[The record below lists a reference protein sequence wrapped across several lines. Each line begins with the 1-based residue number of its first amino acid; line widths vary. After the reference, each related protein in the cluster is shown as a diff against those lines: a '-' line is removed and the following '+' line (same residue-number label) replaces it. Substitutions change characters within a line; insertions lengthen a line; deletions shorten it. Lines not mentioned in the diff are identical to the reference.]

1 MTVTPPAT
9 EIQTLIA
16 DIDSLLANKGNP
28 LSRII
33 SNQGQEERGILEN
46 IRAFLTNL
54 AEKESQNQLLTQP
67 HPSSEGVDFA
77 AVLQPLHME
86 IQGLLQERKNLV
98 EEIRHLEQQRLHN
111 YSLAQQIAN
120 QEQVISEFLQALM
133 NRVGG
138 NISPTIELT
147 QPNPLP
153 QQYITSPV
161 ESDLAIVSGDS
172 PSQQELEKIKS
183 LAAELDQKLRSFD
196 GSVNVVF
203 EALQRNIHTYHD
215 SLSEALARMHNK
227 GMQGEELLTSLIQ
240 NWQQILHQNHSDKS
254 LMATSTPVEKSLES
268 NLNISTSG
276 ITSDLD
282 ALLTELSQ
290 ENNDEVD
297 KLYASL
303 FDTDIVPETEISE
316 ISTPTLEQ
324 QLDLAVREDQK
335 VAHIAAKIAVSE
347 VVADSIA
354 KTDTLVNNE
363 ASSEILEEKTLSD
376 NPSIVEDATFP
387 DPWEQ
392 KPSTNAEDLAGLD
405 TAEIGNSWNAIALT
419 DAAPTRIIVK
429 PLEPANSE
437 DIITSLA
444 ELLPEILE
452 PIIEAETSPETYILA
467 SPEEDLLSQATAEID
482 AGMPDIDIDDVHLEQ
497 LEQDLSNFS
506 GEQKLEETQPSV
518 EDLEE
523 DALDTLDT
531 QLILED
537 FSLTNPPPVAPS
549 TLKSVW
555 YLGLD
560 LGTTGISATLLNR
573 ATTEIYPLFWSVEA
587 PNQEVAA
594 KRSFRL
600 PAEVYLPSSASSSS
614 ENTQVGDTSKPS
626 LFSAE
631 LKPYLNVV
639 LPYRKV
645 DQKTAPILQPNEVA
659 TVSLVWM
666 VRSLSKLLL
675 TLKSDRNSTTLGLTA
690 SASGLT
696 PDQFQQIID
705 NLAGV
710 ICSCPSGWLE
720 QYRFNVR
727 EALLIS
733 KLVEHPQQV
742 FFIEEAIASLL
753 SELDGA
759 NGEELK
765 IINRQG
771 ARSAR
776 SSEDPLLGNTL
787 VINIGAGATEMALVD
802 LPENLLELAHNDFM
816 LHNFTYAGKGIRQ
829 DIVCQLLLSEKWRE
843 SRNLNPTEPPA
854 NKNIFHWQP
863 SIPGLD
869 QTLLS
874 SLQWAELTL
883 PRPGEPDVPE
893 RIRLQKRL
901 ESSKLGQALLEA
913 ATRAKLVLQHQ
924 ETFIIELADQRWT
937 LHRRDLESQVFV
949 PFVRRL
955 NRELNRLLVA
965 RGIPTEAINQAVLTG
980 GVASLAAVS
989 RWLRQKLPNA
999 KIIQHL
1005 YLDENGAPVC
1015 SRVAYG
1021 LSALPLHPQVLEIP
1035 RQQYTDYF
1043 LFTELLELL
1052 PERAI
1057 SFGEAIQLFEARGIN
1072 TRSCQQRLLAFL
1084 EGEIPSGLVPN
1095 SVDAMW
1101 LSEASIENPDYRAV
1115 VSVPLFEKQ
1124 GSLTYRPNLEQ
1135 VRSLKQYLDAI
1146 QSSTQQSLKEPYTV
1160 NFVIGAII

>member
-1 MTVTPPAT
+1 MTVTPPAN

-16 DIDSLLANKGNP
+16 DIDSLLANKGKR
-28 LSRII
+28 LSRVL
-33 SNQGQEERGILEN
+33 SNQGQEERKILEN
-46 IRAFLTNL
+46 IRAFLANL
-54 AEKESQNQLLTQP
+54 AETESQNHSPAAVSPLLTQSDP
-67 HPSSEGVDFA
+67 FA

-133 NRVGG
+133 SRVGG
-138 NISPTIELT
+138 NISPAIELT

-153 QQYITSPV
+153 QQYINSPL
-161 ESDLAIVSGDS
+161 ESDLAIASS
-172 PSQQELEKIKS
+172 TPSHQELERIKS

-215 SLSEALARMHNK
+215 SLSEALVRMHSK
-227 GMQGEELLTSLIQ
+227 GMQGEELLTSLIE
-240 NWQQILHQNHSDKS
+240 NWQQILNQNAARQSLVTTPTLVDKS
-254 LMATSTPVEKSLES
+254 LETNSNASNST
-268 NLNISTSG
+268 

-282 ALLTELSQ
+282 ALLAELSQ

-303 FDTDIVPETEISE
+303 FDTETSPVSE
-316 ISTPTLEQ
+316 GSAISTPTLEQ
-324 QLDLAVREDQK
+324 QLDLAVSEDQK
-335 VAHIAAKIAVSE
+335 IAKIAVNEIITHPIKAELVEQITLPDSE
-347 VVADSIA
+347 T
-354 KTDTLVNNE
+354 KTEITN
-363 ASSEILEEKTLSD
+363 ILENGTL
-376 NPSIVEDATFP
+376 P
-387 DPWEQ
+387 DPWENKQ
-392 KPSTNAEDLAGLD
+392 STNAEALAGLD
-405 TAEIGNSWNAIALT
+405 TAEIENSWNAITQTDIT
-419 DAAPTRIIVK
+419 DAAPTRIILK
-429 PLEPANSE
+429 PLEAANSE

-452 PIIEAETSPETYILA
+452 PAIEVETAPENYVLA
-467 SPEEDLLSQATAEID
+467 SPQEDLLSQATAEID
-482 AGMPDIDIDDVHLEQ
+482 AGMPDIDIDDVHLDQ

-506 GEQKLEETQPSV
+506 GEETQPETQILPSAA
-518 EDLEE
+518 DLEQ
-523 DALDTLDT
+523 DALDT

-537 FSLTNPPPVAPS
+537 FSASNPPPIAPS

-555 YLGLD
+555 YLGVD

-573 ATTEIYPLFWSVEA
+573 ATTEVYPLFWSVETS
-587 PNQEVAA
+587 NQEVAG

-600 PAEVYLPSSASSSS
+600 PAEVYLPSSASSSG
-614 ENTQVGDTSKPS
+614 ENQSTQVGDTTKPS

-639 LPYRKV
+639 LPYRKA
-645 DQKTAPILQPNEVA
+645 DQKTEPILQPNEVA
-659 TVSLVWM
+659 TVPLVWM

-690 SASGLT
+690 SASGLN
-696 PDQFQQIID
+696 PDQFRQIID

-776 SSEDPLLGNTL
+776 SSETPLLGNTL

-802 LPENLLELAHNDFM
+802 LPENLLELAHSDFM
-816 LHNFTYAGKGIRQ
+816 LHNFAYAGKGIRQ
-829 DIVCQLLLSEKWRE
+829 DIVCQLLFSEKWRE
-843 SRNLNPTEPPA
+843 SRNLNSTEAPA
-854 NKNIFHWQP
+854 TKNAFHWQP

-869 QTLLS
+869 QAHLS
-874 SLQWAELTL
+874 SLEWEKLTL

-901 ESSKLGQALLEA
+901 ESSQLGQALLEA

-924 ETFIIELADQRWT
+924 DIFVIELADQRWT

-1084 EGEIPSGLVPN
+1084 EGEIPAGLVPN
-1095 SVDAMW
+1095 SVDSMW
-1101 LSEASIENPDYRAV
+1101 LSEASIENPDYRAII
-1115 VSVPLFEKQ
+1115 SVPLFEKQ

-1146 QSSTQQSLKEPYTV
+1146 QGSTQQSLKEPYTV

>member
-1 MTVTPPAT
+1 MTVNSPAT
-9 EIQTLIA
+9 EIQTLITE
-16 DIDSLLANKGNP
+16 IDSLLANKGKG
-28 LSRII
+28 LSRIL

-46 IRAFLTNL
+46 IRAFLVDL
-54 AEKESQNQLLTQP
+54 AEKQNQNLSP
-67 HPSSEGVDFA
+67 AAGVDFS
-77 AVLQPLHME
+77 AVLQPLQME

-98 EEIRHLEQQRLHN
+98 EEIRQLEQQRLHN
-111 YSLAQQIAN
+111 YSLAQQVAN
-120 QEQVISEFLQALM
+120 QEQVISEFLQVLM
-133 NRVGG
+133 SRVGG
-138 NISPTIELT
+138 NMNSTMEFA
-147 QPNPLP
+147 QPSLLP
-153 QQYITSPV
+153 EQYITSPV
-161 ESDLAIVSGDS
+161 DSDNTMPAAGEAIANL
-172 PSQQELEKIKS
+172 PQRLPQAEELERIKS
-183 LAAELDQKLRSFD
+183 LAGELDQKLRSFD

-203 EALQRNIHTYHD
+203 EALQRNIHNYHD
-215 SLSEALARMHNK
+215 SLSEALLRMHSK
-227 GMQGEELLTSLIQ
+227 GMQGEELLTSLVE
-240 NWQQILHQNHSDKS
+240 NWQQVLKLKTSQQSPES
-254 LMATSTPVEKSLES
+254 TSTPLDKPLE
-268 NLNISTSG
+268 
-276 ITSDLD
+276 SDLD
-282 ALLTELSQ
+282 TSNSAIISELDILLAELSQ
-290 ENNDEVD
+290 ENHDEVD

-303 FDTDIVPETEISE
+303 FDTEVVAEETVSV
-316 ISTPTLEQ
+316 TPTLEQ
-324 QLDLAVREDQK
+324 QLDLAVREEQK
-335 VAHIAAKIAVSE
+335 TRDE
-347 VVADSIA
+347 VVSHAPIQ
-354 KTDTLVNNE
+354 
-363 ASSEILEEKTLSD
+363 LEEPEISED
-376 NPSIVEDATFP
+376 NTETNSILDDISFP
-387 DPWEQ
+387 DPWEN
-392 KPSTNAEDLAGLD
+392 KSSGNAEALAGLD
-405 TAEIGNSWNAIALT
+405 TAEIGKSWQ
-419 DAAPTRIIVK
+419 IIEPITTTKPVME
-429 PLEPANSE
+429 PLEAANSE

-444 ELLPEILE
+444 ELLPE
-452 PIIEAETSPETYILA
+452 TPEVIPENYILA
-467 SPEEDLLSQATAEID
+467 APEENLLSQATAEID

-497 LEQDLSNFS
+497 LEQDLDSFS
-506 GEQKLEETQPSV
+506 GELPEVSVLSLETEESQPETPVLPSTV
-518 EDLEE
+518 EIDESQIVTQILPVSAEIDT
-523 DALDTLDT
+523 DALDT

-537 FSLTNPPPVAPS
+537 FSATNPPPIAPS

-573 ATTEIYPLFWSVEA
+573 ATTEVYPLFWSMETAQQEA
-587 PNQEVAA
+587 TG

-600 PAEVYLPSSASSSS
+600 PAEVYLPISASPQSARDSTKS
-614 ENTQVGDTSKPS
+614 IA
-626 LFSAE
+626 FSAE

-639 LPYRKV
+639 LPYRKA
-645 DQKTAPILQPNEVA
+645 DQKTEPTLQPNEVA
-659 TVSLVWM
+659 TVPLVWM

-675 TLKSDRNSTTLGLTA
+675 TLKSDRSSTTLGLTA
-690 SASGLT
+690 AATGLN

-771 ARSAR
+771 FRSAK
-776 SSEDPLLGNTL
+776 SSETPLVGNTL
-787 VINIGAGATEMALVD
+787 VINIGAGATEMTLVD
-802 LPENLLELAHNDFM
+802 LPENLLELAHSDFM
-816 LHNFTYAGKGIRQ
+816 QHNFAYAGKGIRQ
-829 DIVCQLLLSEKWRE
+829 DIICQLLLNEKWRE
-843 SRNLNPTEPPA
+843 SRTNPTETPT
-854 NKNIFHWQP
+854 NKNAFHWQP
-863 SIPGLD
+863 SIPGLE
-869 QTLLS
+869 QAQLS
-874 SLQWAELTL
+874 SLEWEQLTL

-901 ESSKLGQALLEA
+901 ESSQLGQALLEA

-924 ETFIIELADQRWT
+924 DTFIIELADQRWT

-965 RGIPTEAINQAVLTG
+965 RGIPTEAINQAILTG

-1084 EGEIPSGLVPN
+1084 EGEIPAGLVPN
-1095 SVDAMW
+1095 SVDSLW
-1101 LSEASIENPDYRAV
+1101 LSEASIENPDYRAI
-1115 VSVPLFEKQ
+1115 VSEPLFEKQ
-1124 GSLTYRPNLEQ
+1124 GSLSYLPNLDQ
-1135 VRSLKQYLDAI
+1135 VRSLKQYLEAI
-1146 QSSTQQSLKEPYTV
+1146 QNNTKQSLKEPYTV

>member
-1 MTVTPPAT
+1 VTPPAT

-16 DIDSLLANKGNP
+16 DIDSLLANKGNR
-28 LSRII
+28 LSRVL
-33 SNQGQEERGILEN
+33 SNQGQEERKILEN
-46 IRAFLTNL
+46 IRAFLANL
-54 AEKESQNQLLTQP
+54 AESQNQSLTQSN
-67 HPSSEGVDFA
+67 PSSEGVDFA
-77 AVLQPLHME
+77 AVLQPLHTE

-133 NRVGG
+133 SRVGG
-138 NISPTIELT
+138 NIAPAIELT

-161 ESDLAIVSGDS
+161 ESDEAIIPSNI
-172 PSQQELEKIKS
+172 PSQQELERIKR

-215 SLSEALARMHNK
+215 SLSEALLRMHSK
-227 GMQGEELLTSLIQ
+227 GMQGEELLTSLIE
-240 NWQQILHQNHSDKS
+240 NWQQILHQNQANQASVAK
-254 LMATSTPVEKSLES
+254 STPVDKSLES
-268 NLNISTSG
+268 NLTTSNSA
-276 ITSDLD
+276 IASDLD
-282 ALLTELSQ
+282 TLLAELSQ

-303 FDTDIVPETEISE
+303 FDTEVASVA
-316 ISTPTLEQ
+316 PTLEQ
-324 QLDLAVREDQK
+324 QLDLAVSENPK
-335 VAHIAAKIAVSE
+335 VAKIAVSE
-347 VVADSIA
+347 VVDRPIQTEPEVVE
-354 KTDTLVNNE
+354 KTTLPETPN
-363 ASSEILEEKTLSD
+363 ILENTTL
-376 NPSIVEDATFP
+376 P
-387 DPWEQ
+387 DPWEH
-392 KPSTNAEDLAGLD
+392 KPSPNAEALAGLD
-405 TAEIGNSWNAIALT
+405 TAEIENSWNAIALT

-444 ELLPEILE
+444 ELLPEVLE
-452 PIIEAETSPETYILA
+452 PTIDPETAPENYVLA
-467 SPEEDLLSQATAEID
+467 SPQEDLLSQATAEID
-482 AGMPDIDIDDVHLEQ
+482 AGMPDIDIDDVHLDQ

-506 GEQKLEETQPSV
+506 GEEKPEAQILPSPA
-518 EDLEE
+518 DLEL

-537 FSLTNPPPVAPS
+537 FSLTNPPPIAPS

-555 YLGLD
+555 YLGVD

-573 ATTEIYPLFWSVEA
+573 ATTEIYPLFWSVENA
-587 PNQEVAA
+587 NQEIAA

-600 PAEVYLPSSASSSS
+600 PAEVYLPSSASA
-614 ENTQVGDTSKPS
+614 ENQNSQAGDATKPS

-639 LPYRKV
+639 LPYRKAN
-645 DQKTAPILQPNEVA
+645 QKIEPILQPNEVA
-659 TVSLVWM
+659 TVPLVWM

-690 SASGLT
+690 AASGLN
-696 PDQFQQIID
+696 PDQFRQIID

-771 ARSAR
+771 TRSAK
-776 SSEDPLLGNTL
+776 SSETPLLGNTL
-787 VINIGAGATEMALVD
+787 VINIGAGATEMTLVD
-802 LPENLLELAHNDFM
+802 LPENLLELAHSDFM
-816 LHNFTYAGKGIRQ
+816 QHNFAYAGKGIRQ
-829 DIVCQLLLSEKWRE
+829 DILCQLLLSEKWRE
-843 SRNLNPTEPPA
+843 SRNLNPTEA
-854 NKNIFHWQP
+854 TATKNAFHWQP
-863 SIPGLD
+863 SIPGLE
-869 QTLLS
+869 QALLS
-874 SLQWAELTL
+874 SLELEQLAL

-901 ESSKLGQALLEA
+901 ESSQLGQTLLEA

-1084 EGEIPSGLVPN
+1084 EGEIPAGLVPN
-1095 SVDAMW
+1095 SVDSMW
-1101 LSEASIENPDYRAV
+1101 LSEASIENPDYRAI

-1124 GSLTYRPNLEQ
+1124 GSLTYRPNLDQ

-1146 QSSTQQSLKEPYTV
+1146 QGSTQQSLKEPYTV